1 MIESDLFLQV
11 QTLAMV
17 ILPLLSA
24 LLAVLLSPATEPPPV
39 EPPQNVRYQGN
50 RDLFRMRGS
59 R

>member
-1 MIESDLFLQV
+1 
-11 QTLAMV
+11 MV

-24 LLAVLLSPATEPPPV
+24 LLAVLLSPAAEPPPA
-39 EPPQNVRYQGN
+39 EPPQDVRYPGN